1 MLGTE
6 LRVRLPAGIEEN
18 EERADVV
25 FRGDGEEDVD
35 SITKAFG
42 ILLPKEVVEEDAHGV
57 HAEALG
63 PAELEVDAFGI
74 EGVGLPHFELIDGVG
89 GNVVAADKPGL
100 MSVPFVRLGFGPSRR
115 RLVGGRLCWGGE
127 SHRREKRGGRAQGE
141 ASFHSAPRKACS
153 GGCKRGYRNIQEISL
168 VCARSNI
175 KGFSTPS
182 MNIREVARL
191 AKVSTATV
199 SRTIN
204 GSDKVT
210 PETKERVQRAIE
222 ELKFYPNT
230 WARALGS
237 GRSSLYGLI
246 ISDIT
251 NPFFP
256 ELVKSFEDIA
266 VQYGQEVLVANTNYD
281 SERMELCVSRMLQ
294 RKVDGVAIMTS
305 EMDERWIREFNTR
318 EIPLVFLDTGTAH
331 DLTSNISV
339 DYAAGVGAAVE
350 HIVGLGHTEIAFI
363 SGPMMLR
370 SARVRRE
377 AFVGCLKSRG
387 IGAGLMEEGNH
398 QASGGHEAMARLLSG
413 ETRPTAVLA
422 SNDMTAIGALGAI
435 HERGLRVPEDISIVG
450 FDDIQISAFT
460 QPALTTVGLSRDEI
474 ARVAFRALYS
484 SRQDGARGGEY
495 AVQPALVVRR
505 STGPAPGKG
514 EFSGRR

>member
-1 MLGTE
+1 
-6 LRVRLPAGIEEN
+6 
-18 EERADVV
+18 
-25 FRGDGEEDVD
+25 
-35 SITKAFG
+35 
-42 ILLPKEVVEEDAHGV
+42 
-57 HAEALG
+57 
-63 PAELEVDAFGI
+63 
-74 EGVGLPHFELIDGVG
+74 
-89 GNVVAADKPGL
+89 
-100 MSVPFVRLGFGPSRR
+100 
-115 RLVGGRLCWGGE
+115 
-127 SHRREKRGGRAQGE
+127 
-141 ASFHSAPRKACS
+141 
-153 GGCKRGYRNIQEISL
+153 
-168 VCARSNI
+168 
-175 KGFSTPS
+175 

-266 VQYGQEVLVANTNYD
+266 VQYGQDVLVANTNYD
-281 SERMELCVSRMLQ
+281 PARIELCVTRMLQ

-305 EMDERWIREFNTR
+305 EMDARLITELQSR
-318 EIPLVFLDTGTAH
+318 EIPLVFLDTGKAEA
-331 DLTSNISV
+331 LTSNIVV
-339 DYAAGVGAAVE
+339 DYAAGVDAAVE
-350 HIVGLGHTEIAFI
+350 HIVSLGHTKIAFI
-363 SGPMMLR
+363 SGPMNLR

-377 AFVGCLKSRG
+377 AFAGCLERRG
-387 IGAGLMEEGNH
+387 IGAGLTEEGNH
-398 QASGGHEAMARLLSG
+398 QVDGGHQAMARML
-413 ETRPTAVLA
+413 ERKERPTAVLA

-460 QPALTTVGLSRDEI
+460 QPALTTVRLSRDEI

-484 SRQDGARGGEY
+484 IRQDGGKGAEY
-495 AVQPALVVRR
+495 AVRPTLVVRK
-505 STGPAPGKG
+505 STGPAPRQRANGKRADA
-514 EFSGRR
+514 EVVRV

>member
-1 MLGTE
+1 
-6 LRVRLPAGIEEN
+6 
-18 EERADVV
+18 
-25 FRGDGEEDVD
+25 
-35 SITKAFG
+35 
-42 ILLPKEVVEEDAHGV
+42 
-57 HAEALG
+57 
-63 PAELEVDAFGI
+63 
-74 EGVGLPHFELIDGVG
+74 
-89 GNVVAADKPGL
+89 
-100 MSVPFVRLGFGPSRR
+100 
-115 RLVGGRLCWGGE
+115 
-127 SHRREKRGGRAQGE
+127 
-141 ASFHSAPRKACS
+141 
-153 GGCKRGYRNIQEISL
+153 
-168 VCARSNI
+168 
-175 KGFSTPS
+175 

-230 WARALGS
+230 WARALWS

-266 VQYGQEVLVANTNYD
+266 VQYGQDVLVANTNYD
-281 SERMELCVSRMLQ
+281 PARIELCVTRMLQ

-305 EMDERWIREFNTR
+305 EMDARLITEFQSR
-318 EIPLVFLDTGTAH
+318 EIPLVFLDTGKAEA
-331 DLTSNISV
+331 LTSNIVV
-339 DYAAGVGAAVE
+339 DYAAGVDAAVE
-350 HIVGLGHTEIAFI
+350 HIVNLGHTKIAFI

-377 AFVGCLKSRG
+377 AFAGCLERRG
-387 IGAGLMEEGNH
+387 IGAGLTEEGNH
-398 QASGGHEAMARLLSG
+398 QVDGGHQAMARML
-413 ETRPTAVLA
+413 ERKERPTAVLA

-460 QPALTTVGLSRDEI
+460 QPALTTVRLSRDEI

-484 SRQDGARGGEY
+484 IRQDGGKGAEY
-495 AVQPALVVRR
+495 AVQPVLVVRK
-505 STGPAPGKG
+505 STGPAPRLRANGKRV
-514 EFSGRR
+514 EADAVRV